1 MDSTKYRKL
10 SGVVNKNWSVIRNGL
25 VIDPNFRSCERSDIL
40 IYKGKIKEI
49 NQLGM
54 PVPEGSKEIEADGYI
69 LMPGLINAHTHG
81 HGSLGKG
88 LGDRWALEHLLHAGS
103 WLNDGRL
110 LEDKRLSANL
120 NAVEMVLKGCTASY
134 DLYSEVPMASV
145 EGIEAVAAGYEDIGV
160 RSTIAPMM
168 ADITLYKAIPEF
180 LEAFPYRY
188 QTLFSEIQAS
198 PTEKL
203 LNTCKSLLHKWPF
216 DIERSKVALAP
227 TVPLFCTDQ
236 FLLGCR
242 DLSDQFEVGLHMHLS
257 ESRIQAVKGIQ
268 NYGKTLTNHL
278 DQLGLITE
286 NFTGAH
292 CVWMDGDD
300 IIRLADKGANV
311 AHNPCSNLRL
321 GNGIAPVHEMRTAGI
336 NVGIGTDGSHCSD
349 HQNMFENIR
358 LASLVSRNVNP
369 DTESWIE
376 ASDVLKMAT
385 SGSAQALGFG
395 KNIGKLQPG
404 YHADI
409 IFLDLK
415 NINFVPLNN
424 PVNQIVYSEDGSSV
438 DSVMVDGEF
447 ILLNRKFTKI
457 DYNKLCYDAQNATER
472 LKAYNYESQKIAS
485 FLESY
490 ISQFCVDFACKP
502 FHVNRYAG
510 NVQT

>member
-1 MDSTKYRKL
+1 M
-10 SGVVNKNWSVIRNGL
+10 NKNWSVIRNGL

-40 IYKGKIKEI
+40 IHNGKIKEI
-49 NQLGM
+49 NSLGM
-54 PVPEGSKEIEADGYI
+54 LVPEGSEEIEADGYI

-88 LGDRWALEHLLHAGS
+88 LGDRWTLEHLLHAGS

-120 NAVEMVLKGCTASY
+120 NAVEMVLKGCTATY
-134 DLYSEVPMASV
+134 DLYSEVPMVSV
-145 EGIEAVAAGYEDIGV
+145 EGIEAVAAGYEDVGV

-168 ADITLYKAIPEF
+168 ADITLYKAIPE
-180 LEAFPYRY
+180 LLKAFPSKY
-188 QTLFSEIQAS
+188 QSKFSEIQAA
-198 PTEKL
+198 PTQTL

-216 DIERSKVALAP
+216 DMTRSKIALAP
-227 TVPLFCTDQ
+227 TIPLFCTDD

-242 DLSDQFEVGLHMHLS
+242 DLSDQFQVGLHMHLS
-257 ESRIQAVKGIQ
+257 ESRAQAVKGIQ

-278 DQLGLITE
+278 DHLGLITE

-292 CVWMDGDD
+292 CIWMDDED
-300 IIRLADKGANV
+300 IKRLANKGASV

-321 GNGIAPVHEMRTAGI
+321 GNGIAPVHEMRAAGT

-369 DTESWIE
+369 DTEAWLES
-376 ASDVLKMAT
+376 SDVLQMAT

-395 KNIGKLQPG
+395 GKIGQLQPG
-404 YHADI
+404 FHADI
-409 IFLDLK
+409 IFLSLK
-415 NINFVPLNN
+415 SINFIPLNN
-424 PVNQIVYSEDGSSV
+424 PINQIVNSEDGSSV
-438 DSVMVDGEF
+438 ESVMVDGEF
-447 ILLNRKFTKI
+447 ILLNRQFTKI
-457 DYNKLCYDAQNATER
+457 DFNKLYLDAQNATER
-472 LKAYNYESQKIAS
+472 LKAYNYESQKFAS
-485 FLESY
+485 SLEAY

-502 FHVNRYAG
+502 FHVNRYVG
-510 NVQT
+510 NTQTRS